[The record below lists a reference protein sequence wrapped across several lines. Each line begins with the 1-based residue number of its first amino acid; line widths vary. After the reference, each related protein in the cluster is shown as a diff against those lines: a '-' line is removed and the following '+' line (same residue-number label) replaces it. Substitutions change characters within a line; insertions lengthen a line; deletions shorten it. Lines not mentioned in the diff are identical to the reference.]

1 MRQRQ
6 IESESTQLTA
16 AREQE
21 WEWEARRGQPTL
33 LPDKQQQQQQQTS
46 LAAHCARHLRRIRI
60 ERERETMGERAFLR
74 AQQVWRQ
81 RSAAAVVAAAAATAC
96 GRRVAFACRVGRAI
110 SFIYCMH
117 KGDRVVEYPVTA
129 RACTSVG
136 YFALYRYNANV
147 PLSWTQLPC
156 QVKEHSVGHQNS
168 ATCKFTNE
176 IKNIFLNLCKSN

>member
-21 WEWEARRGQPTL
+21 WKWEAGRGQPTL
-33 LPDKQQQQQQQTS
+33 LPDKQQQQQKTS

-60 ERERETMGERAFLR
+60 ERETMGERAFLR

-81 RSAAAVVAAAAATAC
+81 RSAAAAAAAATAC

-156 QVKEHSVGHQNS
+156 QVKEYSVGHQNS
-168 ATCKFTNE
+168 ATCKFHNE
-176 IKNIFLNLCKSN
+176 IKINNKINEN